1 MGAVA
6 SHELKLLNSLSS
18 VELCAQL
25 LLFMAEQ
32 VGMVV
37 TSKDIPSSEHR
48 HAWGLCDFPQDE
60 CYYYG
65 TLKQG
70 VTTSFLCLSN
80 SLYNLSFH
88 LMLNK

>member
-48 HAWGLCDFPQDE
+48 HA
-60 CYYYG
+60 
-65 TLKQG
+65 
-70 VTTSFLCLSN
+70 
-80 SLYNLSFH
+80 
-88 LMLNK
+88 

>member
-1 MGAVA
+1 LDVYSNHGDSSFGYVPQICAGTMGAVA

-48 HAWGLCDFPQDE
+48 HA
-60 CYYYG
+60 
-65 TLKQG
+65 
-70 VTTSFLCLSN
+70 
-80 SLYNLSFH
+80 
-88 LMLNK
+88 